1 MSNVRPHTVTSAPTN
16 EDDNAALLA
25 AVDDAQA
32 VLRDALG
39 RLAMAFGQCELAV
52 AELTAASFGARN
64 ADARDAVNAVMSF
77 RQKLDLVA
85 ALGVKR
91 LTSPGADQLL
101 QTVLAK
107 LGYFEEQR
115 NTLLH
120 SKYHINVGPE
130 MYFNPTG
137 FSRSKQR
144 AHRKKGLLRAW
155 AEVDVDA
162 INKLSREIVAY
173 TSIFAPQGPV
183 YDLYH
188 AFERAY
194 ASRAK

>member
-1 MSNVRPHTVTSAPTN
+1 MSS
-16 EDDNAALLA
+16 NASEAENAGLLA
-25 AVDDAQA
+25 AVDKAQA

-39 RLAMAFGQCELAV
+39 RLAVAFGQCEMAV
-52 AELTAASFGARN
+52 SELTAASFGARN
-64 ADARDAVNAVMSF
+64 AEARDAINAVMSF
-77 RQKLDLVA
+77 RQKLDLIA

-91 LTSPGADQLL
+91 LTNPTDAKLL
-101 QTVLAK
+101 HAVLAK
-107 LGYFEEQR
+107 LGHFEEQR

-120 SKYHINVGPE
+120 SKYHINIGPE

-137 FSRSKQR
+137 FSRLKQR

-155 AEVDVDA
+155 TDVDIDA

-173 TSIFAPQGPV
+173 TLIFEPQGPV

-194 ASRAK
+194 AGAAE